1 MDYLKFDVSIEIM
14 KPKRIILIRHG
25 ESEGNIDSSI
35 YGTIPDYA
43 LKLTS
48 NGHQQAIECG
58 KKLKELIQNES
69 AMFYVSPFWRTRETF
84 ENIVSQ
90 LDLKELKYREE
101 PRIRE
106 QEWGHLRDEK
116 ERNQVMK
123 DRDAYGTFYF
133 RIPDGESC
141 ADVYDRVTT
150 FLDTL
155 HRDFNKPNYPDNA
168 ILVIHGMTIRLFL
181 MRWFQWTVEEFERLS
196 NPANCSI
203 VILSLQ
209 KNGKYLLKTE
219 MKKHTV
225 SHKYQREIK
234 I

>member
-1 MDYLKFDVSIEIM
+1 M

-25 ESEGNIDSSI
+25 ESEGNVDPSV
-35 YGTIPDYA
+35 YGTTPDYA

-48 NGHQQAIECG
+48 DGHQQAIDCG
-58 KKLKELIQNES
+58 KKLKELINEES

-90 LDLKELKYREE
+90 LDLKALKYREE

-106 QEWGHLRDEK
+106 QEWGHLRDET
-116 ERNQVMK
+116 ERDNVIK

-155 HRDFNKPNYPDNA
+155 HRDFEKPDYPDNA
-168 ILVIHGMTIRLFL
+168 ILVTHGMTIRLFL
-181 MRWFQWTVEEFERLS
+181 MRWFQWSVEDFEALS
-196 NPANCSI
+196 NPPNCAT
-203 VILSLQ
+203 VIMSLQ
-209 KNGKYLLKTE
+209 NDGRYALSTELKR
-219 MKKHTV
+219 HTV
-225 SHKYQREIK
+225 RHQYQRK
-234 I
+234 LKV